1 VLMEAGIFIAV
12 IAAVAVAAVIW
23 KAVRNTVLAVCIVVA
38 VGFFA
43 WLFLGGRGLAAY
55 VILSVI
61 ALAIWV
67 YRFAS
72 QKREDAEPR
81 E

>member
-1 VLMEAGIFIAV
+1 LMEAGIFLAV
-12 IAAVAVAAVIW
+12 IAAIAVAAVIW
-23 KAVRNTVLAVCIVVA
+23 QSVRNTVLAVCIVVA

-43 WLFLGGRGLAAY
+43 WLFLGVRALVAY
-55 VILSVI
+55 VILGVI

-72 QKREDAEPR
+72 KKQDGTESNKS
-81 E
+81 